1 MREPRTRILLVDD
14 EQDLLWALQ
23 HCLRDEG
30 YEVLT
35 AYDGTEALALA
46 RRHRPDL
53 VILDILMPGLDGLEV
68 CRRLRRHPNLGA
80 VPILFLTVRGDVPN
94 RVEGLN
100 EGGDDYLIKPFD
112 VEELK
117 ARIRALLRRARPTT
131 ARGPGL
137 ESEDFML
144 VAGSLALDLHR
155 RQARVDEKAVQL
167 TPLEFDLLHYLM
179 LHLNEAFSSERL
191 GQEIWGYA
199 PRTAVSN
206 LVRWHI
212 RNLRRKIEPDPAHP
226 IYIRTVTGHGYILQ
240 YEGERQV

>member
-1 MREPRTRILLVDD
+1 
-14 EQDLLWALQ
+14 
-23 HCLRDEG
+23 
-30 YEVLT
+30 
-35 AYDGTEALALA
+35 
-46 RRHRPDL
+46 
-53 VILDILMPGLDGLEV
+53 
-68 CRRLRRHPNLGA
+68 
-80 VPILFLTVRGDVPN
+80 
-94 RVEGLN
+94 
-100 EGGDDYLIKPFD
+100 
-112 VEELK
+112 
-117 ARIRALLRRARPTT
+117 
-131 ARGPGL
+131 
-137 ESEDFML
+137 ML

-226 IYIRTVTGHGYILQ
+226 VYIRTVMRHGYILQ